1 MLGIRIIIK
10 PTKLVENAHRIE
22 EGRFQVTSRKFK
34 PVRAPY
40 SGNPI
45 SVRSLKW
52 QYAGIWCVA
61 ITMCVSTGIAITE
74 HARFINTLLLLIAA
88 ICAIGMVV
96 TLRRMLH
103 ERGSIE
109 AAWAGIRHNPL
120 PFYAMDS
127 EGRIIQLNEAAT
139 ASLGYEPTSL
149 KPIGEPFYHYVDSS
163 DIPLLSEH
171 AELAAGGQS
180 TQIIIGLRS
189 VSGEISYWKALLAPA
204 GSVGCPVGCILIA
217 QDVNERRRNDEH
229 TRHLTHY
236 DDRTGLPNRRLFT
249 EQLEVMLAAIENN
262 SDTMLTVCCIDI
274 DHFKLINASFGHDC
288 GDMLLLQV
296 ADRLLR
302 SCGEGDLICRMEGD
316 KFGIAL
322 SDTTDGEHAGDAI
335 LRLMAVLEEPFDLQ
349 GVPIHITAS
358 AGYSTSRQEPL
369 HSDKLLRNANLA
381 LIKAKE
387 SGRNECQGY
396 REEWDEASLE
406 RLRMQHDLRR
416 AVINGE
422 FMLHYQPQYDMRSGA
437 IVGVEALLRWHHPVR
452 GLIPPSHFIPI
463 AEDSGIIVPI
473 GQWVLEEA
481 CRQNKEWQ
489 DAGLPKI
496 PVSVNLSMRQF
507 WQPNFPE
514 SVGAVLQQ
522 AGLEP
527 RYLEL
532 EITESMTMDADK
544 LTNCLL
550 RLTDLGIAISIDDF
564 GTGYS
569 SFSYL
574 KHFPI
579 DRLKIDRSFVS
590 DIEDDPDDA
599 EIVAAIIAMAHNLH
613 MQVIAE
619 GVETAHQVNF
629 LKMHLCDEMQGY
641 YGSPPVP
648 SHRIAEM
655 LAA

>member
-1 MLGIRIIIK
+1 
-10 PTKLVENAHRIE
+10 
-22 EGRFQVTSRKFK
+22 
-34 PVRAPY
+34 
-40 SGNPI
+40 
-45 SVRSLKW
+45 
-52 QYAGIWCVA
+52 
-61 ITMCVSTGIAITE
+61 MCVFTGIAVTE
-74 HARFINTLLLLIAA
+74 HVSLDITLLFIAA
-88 ICAIGMVV
+88 AISAIGMVV
-96 TLRRMLH
+96 MLRRMLH
-103 ERGSIE
+103 ERASVE
-109 AAWAGIRHNPL
+109 AAWSGIRHNPL
-120 PFYAMDS
+120 PFYAMDRS
-127 EGRIIQLNEAAT
+127 GRIIQMNEAA
-139 ASLGYEPTSL
+139 ALSLGYEPASNV
-149 KPIGEPFYHYVDSS
+149 PIGERFDRYVDAT
-163 DIPLLSEH
+163 DVHLLSEH
-171 AELAAGGQS
+171 AELAAGGKS
-180 TQIIIGLRS
+180 TQIIIGLRGL
-189 VSGEISYWKALLAPA
+189 SGDISYWKALLAPA

-236 DDRTGLPNRRLFT
+236 DDRTGLPNRRLFI
-249 EQLEVMLAAIENN
+249 EQLDEMLEAIKDS
-262 SDTMLTVCCIDI
+262 SDTLLTICCIDI

-316 KFGIAL
+316 KFGIVLA
-322 SDTTDGEHAGDAI
+322 DTTGERSEGDAI
-335 LRLMAVLEEPFDLQ
+335 LKLMAVLEEPFDIQ

-358 AGYSTSRQEPL
+358 AGYTTSGQEPH

-387 SGRNECQGY
+387 SGPNECQGY
-396 REEWDEASLE
+396 REEWDAASIE
-406 RLRMQHDLRR
+406 RLRIQHDLRR
-416 AVINGE
+416 AVINRE
-422 FMLHYQPQYDMRSGA
+422 FILHYQPQYDMHSGA
-437 IVGVEALLRWHHPVR
+437 IVGVEALLRWNHPVR
-452 GLIPPSHFIPI
+452 GLVPPAQFIPI
-463 AEDSGIIVPI
+463 AESSGIIVQI

-514 SVGAVLQQ
+514 SIAAVLERI
-522 AGLEP
+522 GLEP

-544 LTNCLL
+544 LTNSLL
-550 RLTDLGIAISIDDF
+550 RLTDIGISISIDDF

-619 GVETAHQVNF
+619 GVETAQQVHF

-648 SHRIAEM
+648 SERIAEM

>member
-1 MLGIRIIIK
+1 M
-10 PTKLVENAHRIE
+10 
-22 EGRFQVTSRKFK
+22 TSRKLK
-34 PVRAPY
+34 PARAPY
-40 SGNPI
+40 TGNPI

-52 QYAGIWCVA
+52 QYAGVWCVA
-61 ITMCVSTGIAITE
+61 IAMCVFTGIAVTE
-74 HARFINTLLLLIAA
+74 HASFDITLLFIAA
-88 ICAIGMVV
+88 AISAIGMVV
-96 TLRRMLH
+96 MLKRMLH
-103 ERGSIE
+103 ERASIE
-109 AAWAGIRHNPL
+109 AAWSGIRHNPL
-120 PFYAMDS
+120 PFYAMDR
-127 EGRIIQLNEAAT
+127 EGRIIQMNEAA
-139 ASLGYEPTSL
+139 AVSLGYEPTSYV
-149 KPIGEPFYHYVDSS
+149 PIGERFDRYVDTS
-163 DIPLLSEH
+163 DVQLLSEH

-180 TQIIIGLRS
+180 TQIVIGLRN

-236 DDRTGLPNRRLFT
+236 DDRTGLPNRRLFI
-249 EQLEVMLAAIENN
+249 EQLDEMLAAIKDNT
-262 SDTMLTVCCIDI
+262 DTVLTVCCIDI
-274 DHFKLINASFGHDC
+274 DDFKLINASFGHDY

-316 KFGIAL
+316 KFGIVLA
-322 SDTTDGEHAGDAI
+322 DTTGEQSEGDAI
-335 LRLMAVLEEPFDLQ
+335 LKLMAVLEEPFDLQ

-358 AGYSTSRQEPL
+358 AGYSTSRQES
-369 HSDKLLRNANLA
+369 HNSDKLVRNANLA

-387 SGRNECQGY
+387 SGPNECQGY
-396 REEWDEASLE
+396 REEWDEASIE
-406 RLRMQHDLRR
+406 RLRIQHDLRR
-416 AVINGE
+416 AVINRE
-422 FMLHYQPQYDMRSGA
+422 FILHYQPQYDMHTGA
-437 IVGVEALLRWHHPVR
+437 IVGVEALLRWNHPVR
-452 GLIPPSHFIPI
+452 GLVPPSQFIPI
-463 AEDSGIIVPI
+463 AEDSGIIVQI
-473 GQWVLEEA
+473 GHWVLEEA

-514 SVGAVLQQ
+514 SVSAVLERI
-522 AGLEP
+522 GLEP

-544 LTNCLL
+544 LTNALH
-550 RLTDLGIAISIDDF
+550 RLTDIGIGISIDDF

-619 GVETAHQVNF
+619 GVETAQQVQF

-641 YGSPPVP
+641 YGSPPV
-648 SHRIAEM
+648 SSQRIAEM

>member
-1 MLGIRIIIK
+1 MC
-10 PTKLVENAHRIE
+10 A
-22 EGRFQVTSRKFK
+22 F
-34 PVRAPY
+34 
-40 SGNPI
+40 
-45 SVRSLKW
+45 
-52 QYAGIWCVA
+52 VA
-61 ITMCVSTGIAITE
+61 ISLAE
-74 HARFINTLLLLIAA
+74 HARFANTLILIVAA
-88 ICAIGMVV
+88 ISSIGMVV
-96 TLRRMLH
+96 LLRRIIR
-103 ERGSIE
+103 ERASIE
-109 AAWAGIRHNPL
+109 AAWSGIRHNPL
-120 PFYAMDS
+120 PFYTMNR
-127 EGRIIQLNEAAT
+127 EGHIIQMNEAA
-139 ASLGYEPTSL
+139 AVSLGYESTSVE
-149 KPIGEPFYHYVDSS
+149 PIGERFDRYVDTS
-163 DIPLLSEH
+163 DISLLAEH
-171 AELAAGGQS
+171 AELAADGKT
-180 TQIIIGLRS
+180 TQMIIGLRS
-189 VSGEISYWKALLAPA
+189 VSGEISYWKAILAPA

-217 QDVNERRRNDEH
+217 QDINERRRNEEH

-249 EQLEVMLAAIENN
+249 EQLDVMLAAIEHD
-262 SDTMLTVCCIDI
+262 SDTVLTVCCIDI
-274 DHFKLINASFGHDC
+274 DHFKLINASFGDDC

-316 KFGIAL
+316 KFGIVL
-322 SDTTDGEHAGDAI
+322 TDTTGKERTSESI
-335 LRLMAVLEEPFDLQ
+335 CKLMAVLEDPFDLQ

-358 AGYSTSRQEPL
+358 VGYSTSRQEP
-369 HSDKLLRNANLA
+369 HRSAKLLRNANLA

-387 SGRNECQGY
+387 NGRNECQVY

-416 AVINGE
+416 AVINRE
-422 FMLHYQPQYDMRSGA
+422 FVLHYQPQYDMHSGS
-437 IVGVEALLRWHHPVR
+437 IVGVEALLRWYHPVR
-452 GLIPPSHFIPI
+452 GLIPPSQFIPI
-463 AEDSGIIVPI
+463 AEDSGIIVQI

-507 WQPNFPE
+507 WQPNFPDTVAVVLE
-514 SVGAVLQQ
+514 SV
-522 AGLEP
+522 GLEP

-532 EITESMTMDADK
+532 EITESMTMDAER
-544 LTNCLL
+544 LTSSLI
-550 RLTDLGIAISIDDF
+550 RLTDIGIGISIDDF

-619 GVETAHQVNF
+619 GVETAQQVKF

-648 SHRIAEM
+648 SERIAEM

>member
-1 MLGIRIIIK
+1 MIVFAVL
-10 PTKLVENAHRIE
+10 A
-22 EGRFQVTSRKFK
+22 
-34 PVRAPY
+34 
-40 SGNPI
+40 
-45 SVRSLKW
+45 
-52 QYAGIWCVA
+52 VA
-61 ITMCVSTGIAITE
+61 E
-74 HARFINTLLLLIAA
+74 HARFDNTLLFIIAA
-88 ICAIGMVV
+88 ISGLGMVSV
-96 TLRRMLH
+96 LHRMLR
-103 ERGSIE
+103 ERAGIE
-109 AAWAGIRHNPL
+109 AAWSGIRHNPL
-120 PFYAMDS
+120 PFYAMDRT
-127 EGRIIQLNEAAT
+127 GHIIELNEAA
-139 ASLGYEPTSL
+139 AMSLGLEAHSRS
-149 KPIGEPFYHYVDSS
+149 PIGERFDRYVDAS
-163 DIPLLSEH
+163 DIKPLSEH
-171 AELAAGGQS
+171 AELAASGQS

-189 VSGEISYWKALLAPA
+189 VSGEISHWRALLAPA

-217 QDVNERRRNDEH
+217 QDVSERRRNEEH
-229 TRHLTHY
+229 THHLTHY
-236 DDRTGLPNRRLFT
+236 DDHTGLPNRRLFI
-249 EQLEVMLAAIENN
+249 EQLDGMLAAIAGN
-262 SDTMLTVCCIDI
+262 SDTVLTVCCIDI
-274 DHFKLINASFGHDC
+274 DHFKLINASFGHDY
-288 GDMLLLQV
+288 GDMLLMQV

-316 KFGIAL
+316 KFGIVL
-322 SDTTDGEHAGDAI
+322 SDTTGGDHPADAI
-335 LRLMAVLEEPFDLQ
+335 VQLIAVLEEPFDLQ

-358 AGYSTSRQEPL
+358 AGYSTSRQEP
-369 HSDKLLRNANLA
+369 HRSDKLLRNANLA

-452 GLIPPSHFIPI
+452 GLIPPSQFIPI

-514 SVGAVLQQ
+514 SVAAVLERV
-522 AGLEP
+522 GLAP

-532 EITESMTMDADK
+532 EITESMTMDAEK
-544 LTNCLL
+544 LTNSLL

-590 DIEDDPDDA
+590 DIEEDPDDA

-619 GVETAHQVNF
+619 GVETAQQVDF

-648 SHRIAEM
+648 SERIAEM

>member
-1 MLGIRIIIK
+1 M
-10 PTKLVENAHRIE
+10 
-22 EGRFQVTSRKFK
+22 
-34 PVRAPY
+34 
-40 SGNPI
+40 
-45 SVRSLKW
+45 SVRTLQW

-61 ITMCVSTGIAITE
+61 IAMCVFTGIAVTG
-74 HARFINTLLLLIAA
+74 HASFKNTLLFIIAA
-88 ICAIGMVV
+88 ASAIGMAIM
-96 TLRRMLH
+96 LRRMLH
-103 ERGSIE
+103 ERASIE
-109 AAWAGIRHNPL
+109 AAWMGIRHNPL
-120 PFYAMDS
+120 PFYAMDRD
-127 EGRIIQLNEAAT
+127 GRIVQLNEAAA
-139 ASLGYEPTSL
+139 ASLGYEPSSHAPL
-149 KPIGEPFYHYVDSS
+149 GERFDRYVDAS

-171 AELAAGGQS
+171 AELAASGKS
-180 TQIIIGLRS
+180 TQIMIGLRN

-217 QDVNERRRNDEH
+217 QDVNERRRNDEL

-249 EQLEVMLAAIENN
+249 EQLEVMLAAMEDN
-262 SDTMLTVCCIDI
+262 SDYDTVLTVCCIDI

-288 GDMLLLQV
+288 GDMLLLQI
-296 ADRLLR
+296 AGRLLR

-316 KFGIAL
+316 KFGIVL
-322 SDTTDGEHAGDAI
+322 MDTTGGEHSGEAI
-335 LRLMAVLEEPFDLQ
+335 LNLMAALEEPFELQ

-358 AGYSTSRQEPL
+358 AGYSTSKQEP
-369 HSDKLLRNANLA
+369 HGSDKLIRNANLA

-387 SGRNECQGY
+387 SGPNECQVY

-406 RLRMQHDLRR
+406 RLRIQHDLRR
-416 AVINGE
+416 ALINQE
-422 FMLHYQPQYDMRSGA
+422 FMLHYQPQYDMHTGA
-437 IVGVEALLRWHHPVR
+437 IVGVEALLRWHHPER
-452 GLIPPSHFIPI
+452 GMIPPSQFIPI
-463 AEDSGIIVPI
+463 AEDSGIIVQI

-489 DAGLPKI
+489 DAGLLKI

-514 SVGAVLQQ
+514 SVAAVLERF
-522 AGLEP
+522 GLEP

-544 LTNCLL
+544 LTNSLL
-550 RLTDLGIAISIDDF
+550 RLTDIGIGISIDDF

-619 GVETAHQVNF
+619 GVETAQQVHF

-648 SHRIAEM
+648 SERIAEM